1 MNNDNKHASSQP
13 IPNKGNPGKDAQHGS
28 QNDKQRNGPGQ
39 NGKPAK
45 TDNQSD
51 QKKADS
57 RGSNTSDREQI
68 VQR

>member
-13 IPNKGNPGKDAQHGS
+13 IPNKDNAGKDAQHGS

-45 TDNQSD
+45 TGNESE
-51 QKKADS
+51 QKKADGQGPDKS
-57 RGSNTSDREQI
+57 
-68 VQR
+68 